1 MLAIVKGHRTGARPA
16 GFDLTAF
23 FFVILAAGIGNAVL
37 RPGIGDPLTLYRILA
52 PLGLLVLLALDTPLT
67 LKALGAYAV
76 FAAYNFALATAY
88 GHGYS
93 QLLPSLVHYFYLM
106 IPLVLM
112 IHLKANVRG
121 FDESYLRFVRSFYFF
136 LLANLLLEFL
146 IGEYYPNLE
155 VDESDEP
162 GVRAFFWNQN
172 DLAVVL
178 CVIGWFYLTLD
189 RFKGFPRAFAVV
201 VTIFLLYYN
210 DSKAA
215 LISFCF
221 FSLPIWLIFWIC
233 SAFRIRAFVWISLC
247 SLLGAIFISALVAFR
262 DYDIHFAYQTYSID
276 DLLLKPIMN
285 VLTLQSTGEWLGSLN
300 NRTDAAIFAI
310 IEYLRTYGFG
320 MGAGGSWLVLT
331 LPQYELG
338 GALSPHN
345 ALLQFIVDFGYPV
358 LLGYLTL
365 TVWALRRLFRHR
377 LAEYEKLKVMAILS
391 FPTLGMSQ
399 SGAIVTNFFFFSA
412 VYFIWLLD
420 SSAKPHANAARR
432 VGRSLPA
439 SRTSAQS

>member
-1 MLAIVKGHRTGARPA
+1 MPMMVQGRQSGARPA
-16 GFDLTAF
+16 RFDMTAL
-23 FFVILAAGIGNAVL
+23 FFVILVAGIGNVVL
-37 RPGIGDPLTLYRILA
+37 RPGIGDPFTLYRILA
-52 PLGLLVLLALDTPLT
+52 PLGMLALLVLDTPLT

-88 GHGYS
+88 GGGYS

-121 FDESYLRFVRSFYFF
+121 FDESYLRFIRGFYIF
-136 LLANLLLEFL
+136 LLANLVLEFL

-155 VDESDEP
+155 VDESEEP

-189 RFKGFPRAFAVV
+189 RFKGFPRALAVV
-201 VTIFLLYYN
+201 VTLFLLYYN

-221 FSLPIWLIFWIC
+221 FSLPIWLIFRIC
-233 SAFRIRAFVWISLC
+233 SAVRIRAFVWILLC
-247 SLLGAIFISALVAFR
+247 SVVGAIFIGALVALK
-262 DYDIHFAYQTYSID
+262 DYDIQFAWQRYSID
-276 DLLLKPIMN
+276 DLFLQPIMN
-285 VLTLQSTGEWLGSLN
+285 VLTLEPTGEYLGSLN

-310 IEYLRTYGFG
+310 IEYLRTFGFG
-320 MGAGGSWLVLT
+320 LGAGGSWLVLT

-358 LLGYLTL
+358 LLGYLAL
-365 TVWALRRLFRHR
+365 TIWALRRLFLHR
-377 LAEYEKLKVMAILS
+377 LTEYEKLKVMAILS
-391 FPTLGMSQ
+391 FPMLGASQ
-399 SGAIVTNFFFFSA
+399 SGAIVTNFFFFST
-412 VYFIWLLD
+412 VYFIWLLEARPK
-420 SSAKPHANAARR
+420 SPPSAAR
-432 VGRSLPA
+432 SLRQQPPLA
-439 SRTSAQS
+439 AVRAQS